1 MTDVRMQ
8 QVLDQMRALQAQ
20 AAGGASPPAQGPQQ
34 AQPGDFSAVLRSAI
48 DSVNGMQQASGRKT
62 DAFLRGEDVSLTE
75 VMVASQKSRVAFE
88 AMKQTRNRL
97 LEAYQEISR
106 MQV

>member
-1 MTDVRMQ
+1 MANVQLQ
-8 QVLDQMRALQAQ
+8 QALAQMRALAAEASAGARPQ
-20 AAGGASPPAQGPQQ
+20 AAAPADDPN
-34 AQPGDFSAVLRSAI
+34 AFSGLLREALGT
-48 DSVNGMQQASGRKT
+48 VNGLQQDASGKVN
-62 DAFLRGEDVSLTE
+62 AFLRGEDVSLTE

-88 AMKQTRNRL
+88 ATKQVRNRL

>member
-20 AAGGASPPAQGPQQ
+20 ASQGVTPPAQGPQPAEQ
-34 AQPGDFSAVLRSAI
+34 GDFSSVLRSAI
-48 DSVNGMQQASGRKT
+48 DSVNGMQKASGQKT

>member
-20 AAGGASPPAQGPQQ
+20 AAGGVSQPAQGPQQ
-34 AQPGDFSAVLRSAI
+34 TEQGDFSSVLRAAI

>member
-1 MTDVRMQ
+1 MANVQLQ
-8 QVLDQMRALQAQ
+8 QALVQMRALAAEASGGTRPSPAAQ
-20 AAGGASPPAQGPQQ
+20 SDDPTAFTGM
-34 AQPGDFSAVLRSAI
+34 LREAL
-48 DSVNGMQQASGRKT
+48 DGVNGLKQDATSQVN
-62 DAFLRGEDVSLTE
+62 AFLRGDDVSLTD

-88 AMKQTRNRL
+88 ATKQVRNRL

>member
-8 QVLDQMRALQAQ
+8 QVLEQMRALQAQ
-20 AAGGASPPAQGPQQ
+20 AAGGVQAPAQGPQQ
-34 AQPGDFSAVLRSAI
+34 AGQGDFSSVLRSAI
-48 DSVNGMQQASGRKT
+48 DTVNGTQQASSQKT

-75 VMVASQKSRVAFE
+75 VMIASQKSRVAFE
-88 AMKQTRNRL
+88 ATKQVRNRL

>member
-8 QVLDQMRALQAQ
+8 QVLEQMRALQAQ
-20 AAGGASPPAQGPQQ
+20 AAGGVQQPAPGPQPTQQ
-34 AQPGDFSAVLRSAI
+34 ADFSSVLRSAI
-48 DSVNGMQQASGRKT
+48 DTVNDTRQASSQKT

-75 VMVASQKSRVAFE
+75 VMVASQKSRVSFE